1 MIRSPADHGL
11 TTRSPMA
18 SGGFGIAAHVR
29 LRLSAGLG
37 TYMLAVGSMVPK
49 VTSVRQF
56 RLNSSLYV
64 SGPTA
69 RAGAPRSFFL
79 CGTMPGREGNASRR
93 RTTTRQL
100 HFCFSLHE
108 MSPVHW
114 TDAMDKRT
122 ELGQKA
128 LGRSTYDVDSIR
140 YISISF

>member
-1 MIRSPADHGL
+1 
-11 TTRSPMA
+11 
-18 SGGFGIAAHVR
+18 
-29 LRLSAGLG
+29 
-37 TYMLAVGSMVPK
+37 MLAVGSMVPK

-100 HFCFSLHE
+100 HFGFSLHE
-108 MSPVHW
+108 MSPAHW
-114 TDAMDKRT
+114 TRWIRELSWPKKR
-122 ELGQKA
+122 LGA
-128 LGRSTYDVDSIR
+128 LRTM
-140 YISISF
+140 